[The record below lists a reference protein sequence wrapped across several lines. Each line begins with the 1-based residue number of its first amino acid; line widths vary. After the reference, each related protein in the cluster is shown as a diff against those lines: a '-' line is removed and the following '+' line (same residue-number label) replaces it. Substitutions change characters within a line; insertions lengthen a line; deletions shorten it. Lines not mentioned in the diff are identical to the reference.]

1 MKTLSAMLV
10 VTIAIVACGGNT
22 TGSDQTGDT
31 GSPTEL
37 TAAEREWCSFP
48 DGSDES
54 ALRFD
59 LIFEAGLA
67 LGLPVDEMNAQA
79 SELRAEYESSGMDLD
94 AATRAVS
101 ADLLEEEVFITAC
114 KLAFSNTVGG

>member
-1 MKTLSAMLV
+1 MLV

>member
-1 MKTLSAMLV
+1 MKRLSTMLV
-10 VTIAIVACGGNT
+10 MSIALVACGGNASN
-22 TGSDQTGDT
+22 SDEAGDT

-37 TAAEREWCSFP
+37 TAAEREWCSFQ

-54 ALRFD
+54 AFRFD

-67 LGLPVDEMNAQA
+67 LGLPVEEMNAQA
-79 SELRAEYESSGMDLD
+79 SELRAEYESSGMNSD

-114 KLAFSNTVGG
+114 KLAFSDSVGG

>member
-1 MKTLSAMLV
+1 MKTLSATLV
-10 VTIAIVACGGNT
+10 MSIALVACGGDST
-22 TGSDQTGDT
+22 SSDETGDNDP
-31 GSPTEL
+31 PTEL

-54 ALRFD
+54 AFRFD

-79 SELRAEYESSGMDLD
+79 SEGRAEYVNSGMDLD
-94 AATRAVS
+94 EATRAVS
-101 ADLLEEEVFITAC
+101 ADLLEDDVFIAAC
-114 KLAFSNTVGG
+114 KLAFSDTVGG